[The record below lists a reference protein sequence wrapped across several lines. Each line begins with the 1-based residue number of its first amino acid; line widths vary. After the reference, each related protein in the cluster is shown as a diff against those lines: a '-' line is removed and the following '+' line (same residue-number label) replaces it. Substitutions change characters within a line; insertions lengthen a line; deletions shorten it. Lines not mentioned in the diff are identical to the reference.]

1 MRRNVLRFLG
11 GNCPPCP
18 PARYGPAELLKR
30 HTHIHHS
37 MPFCMAGQ
45 FRCPTHH
52 QEQYESSK
60 DIVNEICVHW
70 ISTATKIC
78 NQVLD
83 AILCLL
89 DALNLAYMHGILP
102 EDTVFVYTCKSQS
115 VPLLLCCLVFLCC
128 FLGNHFPQT
137 LQCLSSSSV

>member
-1 MRRNVLRFLG
+1 MGSNHISMVLGYRTT
-11 GNCPPCP
+11 
-18 PARYGPAELLKR
+18 EE

-89 DALNLAYMHGILP
+89 DALNLAYVHAWHTSGGHCLRLYVQVAISS
-102 EDTVFVYTCKSQS
+102 FVVVLSCLFVLFSRKSLTTDS
-115 VPLLLCCLVFLCC
+115 AVLLCDD
-128 FLGNHFPQT
+128 
-137 LQCLSSSSV
+137 